1 MKDFL
6 KFTLASLIGVI
17 LAGIVLTILGLI
29 TVVGMVASSD
39 SETIVKDN
47 SVFVLDLKGNLSE
60 RVQEN
65 PFQQIM
71 GDGNGSYGLNDIL
84 SSIKKAKENDKI
96 KGIYIQPSYLATS
109 FASLEEIRNALQ
121 DFKESGKFIVA
132 YADQYTQGMY
142 YLASVADK
150 VIINPQGNISWHGL
164 ASQPVF
170 FKDLLDKLGI
180 DVQVFKVGTYKSA
193 VEPFIATEMSPA
205 NREQVTVFLNS
216 IWNQLL
222 DDVSVSRNISK
233 DSLNA
238 YADQCMDLCQAEEY
252 IKCGLAD
259 SVLYK
264 DEMIAYLKQL
274 TGRKEDQSLNSLFLE
289 DMINVKKN
297 VPKDKS
303 GNVVAVYYASGEI
316 LDAASSNST
325 EEVIDGQK
333 MTRDL
338 RRLRDDNNV
347 KAVVLRVN
355 SPGGSA
361 YASEQIW
368 REVVRL
374 KEKKPV
380 IVSMGDYAASG
391 GYYIS
396 CAADSIFAD
405 PTTLT
410 GSIGIFGMIPSGEK
424 LFKDKLGL
432 DFDVVK
438 TNKMADMGA
447 GFGPLATR
455 PFNNAEQEA
464 LQNYINNG
472 YKLFVNRCAE
482 GRNMSAADIEKI
494 AEGRVWTGEMAVGLG
509 LVDKLGGI
517 DDALAAATKRA
528 NVENYTIISYPEK
541 ESLFMN
547 LLNSQRKH
555 YVNSQMKEYMGSFYS
570 YFEILQN
577 LKEINPV
584 QARMPFEL
592 NIK

>member
-472 YKLFVNRCAE
+472 YKLFVNRCA
-482 GRNMSAADIEKI
+482 
-494 AEGRVWTGEMAVGLG
+494 
-509 LVDKLGGI
+509 
-517 DDALAAATKRA
+517 KRA